1 MATKQEQDVKHEYPE
16 MTAKE
21 IYSRLFR
28 ITFSHWPIFLA
39 SLLGMALFAASD
51 TGFAFLIKTLTE
63 VIENGDNLTERQQV
77 IKDWLPVGVLLLF
90 FGRGIA
96 GFLSGYGLA
105 VVSTR
110 VVGTLRQQLFDKFM
124 VLPTSYYDQHS
135 AAKLLS
141 KMNYDLGQLS
151 SAATGL
157 IVVVVRDTLTVIGL
171 VSYMFYLNYQ
181 LAGFVFITAPLIAF
195 IVKILGGVFRRHS
208 KKIQAAVGEFT
219 RVLQESLQANRIIK
233 IFNTQKHESQRFHD
247 VNQRELRLGL
257 RLAAVSGIGNALTV
271 FITAIGLAGVIYLV
285 TVISPGVSEVGG
297 FIAAIVLLM
306 APLKRVT
313 GINATIQ
320 RSIAGG
326 ESVFGMLDMDSE
338 LDKGTH
344 APENIRGEVEFRDVS
359 FSYNDENG
367 SVLTNI
373 DLKVPKGQHLAIV
386 GRSGGGKSTLVN
398 LIPRFYDPTK
408 GQILVDGI
416 PSEDYTLH
424 SLRSFVSVVSQ
435 EVTLFN
441 QTIGENIAYGVENAS
456 PEAIEKAASAAH
468 VDEFT
473 KDLPDGLDTM
483 VGDRGVMLSGGQ
495 RQRVSIA
502 RALLKD
508 SPILILDEAT
518 SALDTE
524 SERHIQSALEE
535 LMQSRTTFVIAHRL
549 STIESAD
556 RIIVMSKGGIL
567 ESGSHAELVA
577 LDGAYAALHRMQF
590 REDEA

>member
-1 MATKQEQDVKHEYPE
+1 MPEPENPE
-16 MTAKE
+16 MSAKE
-21 IYSRLFR
+21 IYGRLLR
-28 ITFSHWPIFLA
+28 ISMKQWPIFLA
-39 SLLGMALFAASD
+39 SILAMAVFAASD

-63 VIENGDNLTERQQV
+63 IIEAGDNLTERQQF
-77 IKDWLPVGVLLLF
+77 IKDYLPVGVLLLF
-90 FGRGIA
+90 VGRGIA

-105 VVSTR
+105 VVGTK
-110 VVGTLRQQLFDKFM
+110 VVGTLRQRLFDKFVM
-124 VLPTSYYDQHS
+124 LPTTYYDQHS
-135 AAKLLS
+135 AAKLLA
-141 KMNYDLGQLS
+141 KMTYDVGQLS

-157 IVVVVRDTLTVIGL
+157 VVVVVRDVLTVIGL
-171 VSYMFYLNYQ
+171 VGYMFYLNAQ
-181 LAGFVFITAPLIAF
+181 LAAFVFIAAPIIAF
-195 IVKILGGVFRRHS
+195 IVKFLGGVFRRHS
-208 KKIQAAVGEFT
+208 KKIQDAVGEFT

-233 IFNTQKHESQRFHD
+233 IFNTQEYEGQRFAT
-247 VNQRELRLGL
+247 VNQNELKLGL
-257 RLAAVSGIGNALTV
+257 RLAAVSGMGNAVTV
-271 FITAIGLAGVIYLV
+271 FVTAMGLAGVIYLI
-285 TVISPGVSEVGG
+285 TQITLDVSEVGG

-326 ESVFGMLDMDSE
+326 ESVFGMLDMASE
-338 LDKGTH
+338 LDAGTH
-344 APENIRGEVEFRDVS
+344 APESLRGEVEFRDVS
-359 FSYNDENG
+359 FGYNPENG
-367 SVLTNI
+367 PVLRNI
-373 DLKVPKGQHLAIV
+373 NLHVPQGQHIAIV

-398 LIPRFYDPTK
+398 LIPRFYNPTA
-408 GQILVDGI
+408 GQILVDGV

-441 QTIGENIAYGVENAS
+441 QSIAENIAYGSGDVTREQ
-456 PEAIEKAASAAH
+456 IEKAAQAAH

-473 KDLPDGLDTM
+473 KDMPNGLDTM

-524 SERHIQSALEE
+524 SERHIQAALEE

-549 STIESAD
+549 STIEKAD
-556 RIIVMSKGGIL
+556 RIIVMSAGTVI
-567 ESGSHAELVA
+567 ESGTHHELIA

-590 REDEA
+590 TDDTAE